1 MNYFF
6 NVTVFGRNVSRDMIG
21 KWWWVVVWGH
31 WEYGEVFGK
40 PLINEGFFGYRS
52 YLIFLFSKL
61 IMGSIKNLSF

>member
-40 PLINEGFFGYRS
+40 PLINEGFFW
-52 YLIFLFSKL
+52 L
-61 IMGSIKNLSF
+61 